1 MKRNLFTTGL
11 LLASMVLPNALSASS
26 PIELEGEVSIV
37 NPEALKYSYM
47 LDFPGLQL
55 KFSDPRFSDLVE
67 GEDFYVYFDN
77 YGAGPTTMHVCGI
90 GDYSG
95 ELTTDVTI
103 LKGDITPDLYTISL
117 PDANNDTYNGYPHNA
132 TYRSYDL
139 YGGILT
145 YTTSEINSSGDPAG
159 TPPEGFILD
168 PETSLYYRIN
178 DMGEYEIFDPGS
190 SDGVTTT
197 FDNPV
202 FPATYEIWI
211 EFPETANYHALP
223 RTKVGEMT
231 IHPVNADQIAQLTEM
246 EPTLKKKGFKGFN
259 WSTYY
264 DERNAFRYS
273 THLTFKSGRIASIN
287 LDSYFNEVT
296 DGGGGTI
303 GGDGGSTDI
312 ESVNVSEDA
321 STNQSKGV
329 PFPAELLEIE
339 SLERLS
345 LCRDY
350 ISSDADEIASLIN
363 ASETRKSVA
372 SRLNALHLP
381 ENNIT
386 GDISVFGQTFP
397 SLHTLDLSKNRLT
410 DVSTFLSPALSLY
423 FGDQRTDG
431 VIGIDLTRADLTSL
445 MPQIPSLAFYDHYYQ
460 RICPYLYVTIS
471 DDENFNGN
479 FGMQMTVNDV
489 TGNPYIQRLQ
499 NYGKG
504 LYKGP
509 LENQLYVSF
518 GSVYSGSSGIGMK
531 ASVKMLPHDLNFDM
545 NVNVADLQSIANYIL
560 TQSEYTLFN
569 FTSAD
574 MNSDEKVNAV
584 DLVRFINL
592 MFSMTPQTFAD
603 ASGGLKRIPVAEG
616 LQETPSTA
624 RLYLENGNLYLET
637 DTEIAAIDISV
648 DAGTAPCWADSSSLS
663 GLTATTR
670 SVGDRHRLLAY
681 SADGS
686 ALSAGVHLLATG
698 VVGTPTGGS
707 LAAPDAR
714 QIHLRFDTTTGIT
727 DISTERLG
735 ATAKGGEILVTA
747 PEKGNWTLTD
757 ISGVQLGS
765 GSFDEGATVL
775 PTAKPDSRPV
785 ILRLATES
793 DTVTVKL

>member
-11 LLASMVLPNALSASS
+11 LLASMTLPTAICASS

-37 NPEALKYSYM
+37 NPEALKYNYM
-47 LDFPGLQL
+47 LQFPGLQL
-55 KFSDPRFSDLVE
+55 NFSDPRFSDLVP

-90 GDYSG
+90 GDYEG
-95 ELTTDVTI
+95 ELTTEVNI
-103 LKGDITPDLYTISL
+103 LKGDITTDLFTIST
-117 PDANNDTYNGYPHNA
+117 PDENNDTYNGYRHNA
-132 TYRSYDL
+132 TYSSYDL
-139 YGGILT
+139 YGGIIT
-145 YTTSEINSSGDPAG
+145 YVTSDIDSSGNPAG
-159 TPPEGFILD
+159 TPPEGFIYN
-168 PETSLYYRIN
+168 PETDEYYN
-178 DMGEYEIFDPGS
+178 PDTGEIYFPEI
-190 SDGVTTT
+190 TT
-197 FDNPV
+197 FDDPIY
-202 FPATYEIWI
+202 PATYEIWI

-273 THLTFKSGRIASIN
+273 SHLTFKSGRIASIN

-350 ISSDADEIASLIN
+350 ISSDAGEIASLIN

-410 DVSTFLSPALSLY
+410 DVSTFLSSGLSLY

-460 RICPYLYVTIS
+460 RICPYLNVTIS
-471 DDENFNGN
+471 DDENFSGN

-603 ASGGLKRIPVAEG
+603 ASGGLKRIPGAEG

-637 DTEIAAIDISV
+637 DTEIAAIDIAV

-698 VVGTPTGGS
+698 VEGTPTGGS